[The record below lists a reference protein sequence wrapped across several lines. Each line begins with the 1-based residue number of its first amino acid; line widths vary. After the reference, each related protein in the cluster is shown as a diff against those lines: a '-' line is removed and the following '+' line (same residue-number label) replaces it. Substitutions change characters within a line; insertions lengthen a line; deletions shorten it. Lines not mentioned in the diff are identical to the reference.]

1 MELIEG
7 LLIFIA
13 IIGVYILLAFML
25 HKKGFLKKHN
35 ISFYGPALMWRTE
48 KGIRFL
54 KKLAKKDRFWIIYGN
69 GGIIF
74 CFITMVLMTLLMIT
88 TVWLVFGF
96 TAEKKAMLP
105 GPEFAVI
112 LPGINPILPMEY
124 IGYIILALV
133 IAIVVHE
140 FSHGILTLVGELKVK
155 SLGILYL
162 IIPIGAFCEPDE
174 EGLKKAD
181 IKPRMRIYAA
191 GPTSNMI
198 VVLLSI
204 LLLSFVFM
212 PAVQPAAEGAVVF
225 TVDSDSP
232 AEQMGLKPGVIITY
246 LNDTRINNG
255 DDFFYALNITKDN
268 QTVNISYVEGDKTHN
283 EQVTLGNKYFEFEK
297 RKNIYPTNNE
307 SYKKK
312 GYLGVQALLTNSAFK
327 GYLSILKNPFTS
339 FPDGLLIFY
348 SIPLTGYFEGYNP
361 LVAPFTDNYVIKG
374 PLSVIPADVF
384 WIIINCLYWIFW
396 LNVALALFNVL
407 PMIPLDGGFLFN
419 DGLRTLIKKI
429 KKETTEERREK
440 IVKNVSLAISLLI
453 LGLVLVPF
461 FIKYI

>member
-7 LLIFIA
+7 LLLFIA
-13 IIGVYILLAFML
+13 IIGVYLLLALML
-25 HKKGFLKKHN
+25 HKKGILKKHN

-54 KKLAKKDRFWIIYGN
+54 KKLAQKKRFWRIYGN
-69 GGIIF
+69 GSIIF
-74 CFITMVLMTLLMIT
+74 CFIAMVLMTFLMIY
-88 TVWLVFGF
+88 TVWIVLGF
-96 TAEKKAMLP
+96 TPTQRAMLP

-140 FSHGILTLVGELKVK
+140 FSHGILTLVDKLKVK

-174 EGLKKAD
+174 EELKKAD

-191 GPTSNMI
+191 GPTSNMV
-198 VVLLSI
+198 VVLLSV
-204 LLLSFVFM
+204 LLMSFVFM
-212 PAVQPAAEGAVVF
+212 PAVQPAADGAVVF

-232 AEQMGLKPGVIITY
+232 AEQIGLNAGVIITY
-246 LNDTRINNG
+246 LNDTRVTNG
-255 DDFFYALNITKDN
+255 DEFFYVLNLTKDN
-268 QTVNISYVEGDKTHN
+268 QTVNISYVKGDKTYN
-283 EQVTLGNKYFEFEK
+283 EQVTLGNEYFEFEK
-297 RKNIYPTNNE
+297 RKNIYPMNNE
-307 SYKKK
+307 SYKNK
-312 GYLGVQALLTNSAFK
+312 GYLGVQYLLRDSVYQE
-327 GYLSILKNPFTS
+327 YLSILKNPFS
-339 FPDGLLIFY
+339 YFPDGLLKFY
-348 SIPLTGYFEGYNP
+348 GLPLTGYFAGYNP
-361 LVAPFTDNYVIKG
+361 IASPFTGTYVITG
-374 PLSVIPADVF
+374 PLGILPTSVF
-384 WIIINCLYWIFW
+384 WIIINAIYWIFW

-419 DGLRTLIKKI
+419 DGMRTIIKKI
-429 KKETTEERREK
+429 KKEITEEQKEK
-440 IVKNVSLAISLLI
+440 IVKNISLAISLLI
-453 LGLVLVPF
+453 LGLVLIPF